1 VVVSSSSREIDIARA
16 YDAQISTYIVKP
28 PGVDAYF
35 GVIRSLKELWLHGAS
50 VPPREEAAA
59 I

>member
-1 VVVSSSSREIDIARA
+1 VDFARA

-28 PGVDAYF
+28 PGIDAYF
-35 GVIRSLKELWLHGAS
+35 GAIRSLKELWLHAAAL
-50 VPPREEAAA
+50 PPREEAAS